1 MSYRI
6 LVVDDEDGI
15 RFGIRD
21 YLDSEGF
28 EVELATDCRGAEQ
41 AFRGSSLDAAILD
54 QVLPDGTALDLLPK
68 LKHIDSQVPVII
80 LTGYGSIDMA
90 VRAIKEGAE
99 NFLTKPT
106 ELSTLLVMLR
116 RALES
121 RRIRQKELASKTRQD
136 YGRPDPFAGPSMA
149 IKRLAYEARKVSHSE
164 SPVFIEGESGTGK
177 GVLAAWLHN
186 NSPRAEEA
194 FVDLN
199 CAGFSR
205 EFLETE
211 LFGHEK
217 GAFTG
222 AASSKPGLL
231 EVAHQGTVFLDE
243 IGDMDTAVQAKLLK
257 VLEEKRFRR
266 LGDVHER
273 QVNVRLIAATH
284 QDLRRLVQESKFRSD
299 LYYRINTIPLVIPPL
314 RDRAE
319 DIPILAE
326 SFLVAFAADLSRRE
340 LQLAEDAV
348 RALQA
353 YSWPGN
359 IRELR
364 NVLERAVLLSDS
376 NVIRRQEL
384 HLDAATT
391 PSNGDADVNLSLV
404 EVERRHIEKVLAAA
418 NGHVEKAA
426 TLLQIPRSTLYE
438 KIKKLRITPSK
449 F

>member
-1 MSYRI
+1 
-6 LVVDDEDGI
+6 
-15 RFGIRD
+15 
-21 YLDSEGF
+21 
-28 EVELATDCRGAEQ
+28 
-41 AFRGSSLDAAILD
+41 
-54 QVLPDGTALDLLPK
+54 
-68 LKHIDSQVPVII
+68 
-80 LTGYGSIDMA
+80 GSIDPVAGQSM
-90 VRAIKEGAE
+90 VMKQLAE
-99 NFLTKPT
+99 AAAK
-106 ELSTLLVMLR
+106 V
-116 RALES
+116 
-121 RRIRQKELASKTRQD
+121 
-136 YGRPDPFAGPSMA
+136 
-149 IKRLAYEARKVSHSE
+149 ARSE
-164 SPVFIEGESGTGK
+164 SPVFIEGESGSGK

-222 AASSKPGLL
+222 AVSSKSGLL

-266 LGDVHER
+266 LGDVRER

-299 LYYRINTIPLVIPPL
+299 LFYRINTIPLVIPPL
-314 RDRAE
+314 RERAE
-319 DIPILAE
+319 DIPILAQ
-326 SFLVAFAADLSRRE
+326 SFLEAFAADLSRRE
-340 LQLAEDAV
+340 LRLGEDAV

-391 PSNGDADVNLSLV
+391 PSNGNADLNLSLA
-404 EVERRHIEKVLAAA
+404 EEIGRASCRERGK
-418 NGHVEKAA
+418 
-426 TLLQIPRSTLYE
+426 
-438 KIKKLRITPSK
+438 
-449 F
+449 